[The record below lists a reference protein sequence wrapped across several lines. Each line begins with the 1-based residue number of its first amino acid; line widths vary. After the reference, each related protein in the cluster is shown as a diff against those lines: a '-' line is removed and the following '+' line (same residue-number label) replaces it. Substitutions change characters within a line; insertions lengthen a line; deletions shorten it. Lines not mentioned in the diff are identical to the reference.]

1 MRELV
6 WIAGHIEHRKSER
19 KLQVWACLKPT
30 PIWGSLLNLSPFIC
44 VNIQMCCE
52 CSFTTHFRLNQFN
65 YNSRA
70 YQCESWTIFVKEF
83 CFFKHLA
90 MSECSSFWPQIRREH
105 SLNLSILLS
114 EGKENNNDS
123 LSNGEWIGKS
133 SVLNRSV
140 SGIEWY
146 VAYKFRNGRVNVCL
160 STFECVFTH
169 SRCEAHINKCYD
181 LKRNLRVEL
190 FGNAAQSWW

>member
-44 VNIQMCCE
+44 VNVQVCWKFKFFQLILDWIY
-52 CSFTTHFRLNQFN
+52 S
-65 YNSRA
+65 YNS
-70 YQCESWTIFVKEF
+70 YTCVWVEQFFYKF
-83 CFFKHLA
+83 CFDSRAHFEF
-90 MSECSSFWPQIRREH
+90 ECSSFWPQIRREH

-123 LSNGEWIGKS
+123 LSNGEWTGKS

-140 SGIEWY
+140 FGIEWN
-146 VAYKFRNGRVNVCL
+146 VA
-160 STFECVFTH
+160 
-169 SRCEAHINKCYD
+169 
-181 LKRNLRVEL
+181 
-190 FGNAAQSWW
+190 